1 MGHPVHMK
9 KTLRNTLLIWFLG
22 FSVVLILVF
31 IAFNALYI
39 HQKSRITNVIGQIY
53 ELHLDVQKDFNI
65 TDVFFTY
72 ETSNLAFFNTRES
85 ALLEDHDQRVEG
97 INETIETLR
106 HNSMVARMNLLG
118 AVDSLAADFETY
130 VTSVD
135 QIIALILVR
144 GFKDFGVV
152 GKMRAFVHRLER
164 FDELDQRYV
173 LNLRRHEKDYIIRN
187 EQQYVGKLND
197 LGSSFREM
205 ITEDPR
211 ISRNRKDSIV
221 IILDNY
227 LEEFNNLVAVDR
239 QIGLKTPESGTKSQ
253 LDELEI
259 NIEKRFNQVISTA
272 ESRKTVLFRYLEIFY
287 IFSFL
292 VFLLVSILLSRM
304 ISGYISAPL
313 TTLTSHIRKLS
324 ENNLEQDD
332 QLEQNFSNY
341 ETSVLYKE
349 FRSLIEQIRQEKE
362 DLNKVQM
369 ALIENEKKYRQ
380 LADNLPQSV
389 FETDQF
395 GNLTYVN
402 SNWQKSFFYTREEV
416 RDGVNII
423 TILKSKN
430 GPIVLGNESAGPT
443 EYIAR
448 RKDGTTFPAL
458 VYTNR
463 IHRDNKLT
471 GFRGAI
477 IDISDRKI
485 KMS

>member
-1 MGHPVHMK
+1 MN

-39 HQKSRITNVIGQIY
+39 HQKTRITNVIGRIY

-72 ETSNLAFFNTRES
+72 ETSNLAFFDTRES
-85 ALLEDHDQRVEG
+85 MLLEEHEQRVEG
-97 INETIETLR
+97 ISETLETLR
-106 HNSMVARMNLLG
+106 HNSMVERMNIQG
-118 AVDSLAADFETY
+118 AVDSLAADYATY

-135 QIIALILVR
+135 QIVQLILER
-144 GFKDFGVV
+144 GIKDYGVV
-152 GKMRAFVHRLER
+152 GKMRAFVHQLEG
-164 FDELDQRYV
+164 FDELDQTYV

-187 EQQYVGKLND
+187 EQQYVSKLNE

-205 ITEDPR
+205 IIKDPEITR
-211 ISRNRKDSIV
+211 YRKDSI
-221 IILDNY
+221 INLLDNY

-253 LDELEI
+253 LDELES
-259 NIEKRFNQVISTA
+259 NIEKRFNQVIDTA

-287 IFSFL
+287 AFSFF
-292 VFLLVSILLSRM
+292 VFLLVSMLLSRV

-324 ENNLEQDD
+324 KNNLEQDD
-332 QLEQNFSNY
+332 QLEQNFNNY
-341 ETSVLYKE
+341 ETSVLYQE
-349 FRSLIEQIRQEKE
+349 FRYLMEQIRKEKE

-369 ALIENEKKYRQ
+369 ALIENEEKYRQ

-402 SNWQKSFFYTREEV
+402 SSWQKSFSYTKEEV
-416 RDGVNII
+416 REGVNII
-423 TILKSKN
+423 TILKAKN
-430 GPIVLGNESAGPT
+430 GPIVLGNESAGPV

-448 RKDGTTFPAL
+448 RKDGTRFPAL

-463 IHRDNKLT
+463 IHRDNKLM